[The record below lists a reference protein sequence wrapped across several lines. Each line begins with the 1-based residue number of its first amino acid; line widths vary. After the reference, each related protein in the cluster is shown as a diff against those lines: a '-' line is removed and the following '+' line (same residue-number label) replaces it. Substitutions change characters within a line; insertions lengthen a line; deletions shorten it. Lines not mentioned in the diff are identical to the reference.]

1 MKRADVLLVWVPV
14 LGIAVL
20 ITAPLIGP
28 KTLSPSLL
36 WSGGDGLDARIL
48 WELRIPRVLTAF
60 TAGAVLALGGMAFQ
74 AMFRN
79 PLATP
84 YTLGIAGGASF
95 AAAAAIQLG
104 WSVSFLGVSSVS
116 LAAFVGAC
124 GVILLVFGL
133 TRLRADFST
142 ETLLLAGVTLSF
154 FFSSMILTLQYLSDP
169 TRTFRMLRWMMG
181 GLEGTAG
188 YRDWLAILIPA
199 LPAAVALAALRH
211 EMNLLTLGEEWAIGR
226 GVALARTKALLL
238 GLVGWMVA
246 SVVAGCGPIGFVGLI
261 VPHICRLLV
270 GADHRRL
277 FPVTLVFGGAFL
289 AICDTAARTVLAPT
303 EVPVGIVTSLL
314 GGPFFLWL
322 LVRGSPISH
331 GR

>member
-20 ITAPLIGP
+20 IAAPLIGP

-84 YTLGIAGGASF
+84 FTLGIAGGASF

-104 WSVSFLGVSSVS
+104 WSASFLGVSSVS

-246 SVVAGCGPIGFVGLI
+246 SVVAVCGPIGFVGLI

-303 EVPVGIVTSLL
+303 EIPVGIVTSLL

>member
-20 ITAPLIGP
+20 IAAPLIGP

-84 YTLGIAGGASF
+84 FTLGIAGGASF

-104 WSVSFLGVSSVS
+104 WSASFLGVSSVS

-246 SVVAGCGPIGFVGLI
+246 SVVAVCGPIGFVGLI

-303 EVPVGIVTSLL
+303 EIPDGIVTSLL
-314 GGPFFLWL
+314 DGPFFLWIM
-322 LVRGSPISH
+322 VRVSPITH

>member
-1 MKRADVLLVWVPV
+1 MKRADLLLIWVLL
-14 LGIAVL
+14 LGTAVL

-28 KTLSPSLL
+28 KLLSPTLF
-36 WSGGDGLDARIL
+36 WSGAESLDARIL
-48 WELRIPRVLTAF
+48 REIRIPRVLAAF
-60 TAGAVLALGGMAFQ
+60 TAGAVLALGGMTFQ

-95 AAAAAIQLG
+95 AAALAIQLG
-104 WSVSFLGVSSVS
+104 WIASCFGVSLIS

-133 TRLRADFST
+133 SRLRADFST

-181 GLEGTAG
+181 GLEGAAG
-188 YRDWLAILIPA
+188 YRDWLAILLPA
-199 LPAAVALAALRH
+199 LPAVVALAAMRH
-211 EMNLLTLGEEWAIGR
+211 EMNLLALGEEWAIGR
-226 GVALARTKALLL
+226 GVALARTKAVLL

-246 SVVAGCGPIGFVGLI
+246 SVVAVCGPIGFVDLI

-270 GADHRRL
+270 GPDHRRL
-277 FPVTLVFGGAFL
+277 FPVTLACGGAFL
-289 AICDTAARTVLAPT
+289 VICDTAARTVLAPT
-303 EVPVGIVTSLL
+303 EIPVGIVTSLL

-322 LVRGSPISH
+322 LVRRSPNAGVS
-331 GR
+331 

>member
-1 MKRADVLLVWVPV
+1 MKRADVLLVWVLV

-20 ITAPLIGP
+20 VAAPLIGP
-28 KTLSPSLL
+28 KPLSPSLL
-36 WSGGDGLDARIL
+36 WSSGDGLDARIL
-48 WELRIPRVLTAF
+48 WELRIPRVLSAF

-95 AAAAAIQLG
+95 AAALAIQLG
-104 WSVSFLGVSSVS
+104 WSASLLGVSCVS

-199 LPAAVALAALRH
+199 LPAAAALAALRH
-211 EMNLLTLGEEWAIGR
+211 EMNLLTLGEEWAVGR

-246 SVVAGCGPIGFVGLI
+246 SVVAVCGPIGFVGLI

-270 GADHRRL
+270 GPDHRRL
-277 FPVTLVFGGAFL
+277 FPMTLVFGGAFL

-303 EVPVGIVTSLL
+303 EIPVGIVTSLL

-322 LVRGSPISH
+322 LVRGSPVSR

>member
-1 MKRADVLLVWVPV
+1 MKRADLLLVWVLL
-14 LGIAVL
+14 LGTAVL
-20 ITAPLIGP
+20 ITAPMIGP
-28 KTLSPSLL
+28 KWLSPTLL
-36 WSGGDGLDARIL
+36 WSGFEDLDARIL
-48 WELRIPRVLTAF
+48 RDIRIPRVLTAF

-95 AAAAAIQLG
+95 AAALAIQLG
-104 WSVSFLGVSSVS
+104 LSASCLGVSSVS

-142 ETLLLAGVTLSF
+142 ETLLLTGVTLSF

-199 LPAAVALAALRH
+199 LPAVAALAAMRH

-238 GLVGWMVA
+238 ALVGWMVA
-246 SVVAGCGPIGFVGLI
+246 SVVAVCGPIGFVGLI

-270 GADHRRL
+270 GPDHRRL
-277 FPVTLVFGGAFL
+277 FPVTLAFGGAFL
-289 AICDTAARTVLAPT
+289 VICDTAARTVLAPT
-303 EVPVGIVTSLL
+303 EIPVGILTSLL

-322 LVRGSPISH
+322 LVRRSPVADVS
-331 GR
+331 

>member
-20 ITAPLIGP
+20 IAAPLIGP

-36 WSGGDGLDARIL
+36 WSGGDGLDGRIL

-95 AAAAAIQLG
+95 AAAAAIQIG
-104 WSVSFLGVSSVS
+104 WSASFLGVSSVS

-188 YRDWLAILIPA
+188 YRDWLAIFIPA

-246 SVVAGCGPIGFVGLI
+246 SVVAVCGPIGFVGLI
-261 VPHICRLLV
+261 VPHICRLLM

-303 EVPVGIVTSLL
+303 EIPVGIVTSLL

>member
-20 ITAPLIGP
+20 IAAPLIGP

-95 AAAAAIQLG
+95 AAAAAIQIG
-104 WSVSFLGVSSVS
+104 WSASFLGVSSVS

-188 YRDWLAILIPA
+188 YRDWLAIFIPA

-246 SVVAGCGPIGFVGLI
+246 SVVAVCGPIGFVGLI
-261 VPHICRLLV
+261 VPHICRLLM

-303 EVPVGIVTSLL
+303 EIPVGIVTSLL
-314 GGPFFLWL
+314 GGPFFFWL

>member
-1 MKRADVLLVWVPV
+1 MKRADLLLVCVLL
-14 LGIAVL
+14 LGTAVL
-20 ITAPLIGP
+20 ITAPLLGP
-28 KTLSPSLL
+28 KWLSPTLL
-36 WSGGDGLDARIL
+36 WSGSENLDARIL
-48 WELRIPRVLTAF
+48 REIRIPRVLTAF

-74 AMFRN
+74 ALFRN

-95 AAAAAIQLG
+95 AAALAIQLG
-104 WSVSFLGVSSVS
+104 WSASCLGVSSIS
-116 LAAFVGAC
+116 FAAFVGAC

-133 TRLRADFST
+133 TRLRTDFST
-142 ETLLLAGVTLSF
+142 ETLLLTGVTLSF

-199 LPAAVALAALRH
+199 LPAVATLAAMRH

-226 GVALARTKALLL
+226 GVALVRTKALLL

-246 SVVAGCGPIGFVGLI
+246 SVVAVCGPIGFVGLI

-270 GADHRRL
+270 GPDHRRL
-277 FPVTLVFGGAFL
+277 FPVTLAFGGAFL
-289 AICDTAARTVLAPT
+289 VICDAAARTVLAPT
-303 EVPVGIVTSLL
+303 EIPVGIVTSLL

-322 LVRGSPISH
+322 LVRRSPIANVS
-331 GR
+331 

>member
-20 ITAPLIGP
+20 IAAPLIGP

-95 AAAAAIQLG
+95 AAAAAIQIG
-104 WSVSFLGVSSVS
+104 WSASFLGVSSVS

-188 YRDWLAILIPA
+188 YRDWLAIFIPA

-246 SVVAGCGPIGFVGLI
+246 SVVAVCGPIGFVGLI

-303 EVPVGIVTSLL
+303 EIPVGIVTSLL

>member
-1 MKRADVLLVWVPV
+1 MKRADVLLVWVLLV
-14 LGIAVL
+14 GIAVPVV
-20 ITAPLIGP
+20 APLIGP
-28 KTLSPSLL
+28 KLLSPTLL
-36 WSGGDGLDARIL
+36 WSGEGLDARIL
-48 WELRIPRVLTAF
+48 RDIRIPRVLTAF

-95 AAAAAIQLG
+95 AAALAIQLG
-104 WSVSFLGVSSVS
+104 LSASLFGVSSVS

-188 YRDWLAILIPA
+188 YRDWLAVLIPA
-199 LPAAVALAALRH
+199 LPAATALGAMRH

-226 GVALARTKALLL
+226 GVALARTKAMLL

-246 SVVAGCGPIGFVGLI
+246 SVVAVCGPIGFVGLI
-261 VPHICRLLV
+261 VPHICRLLA
-270 GADHRRL
+270 GPDHRRL

-289 AICDTAARTVLAPT
+289 VICDTAARTVLAPT
-303 EVPVGIVTSLL
+303 EIPVGIVTSLL

-322 LVRGSPISH
+322 LVRRSPVSNVP
-331 GR
+331 

>member
-20 ITAPLIGP
+20 IAAPLIGP

-95 AAAAAIQLG
+95 AAAAAIQIG
-104 WSVSFLGVSSVS
+104 WSASFLGVSSVS

-188 YRDWLAILIPA
+188 YRDWLAIFIPA

-246 SVVAGCGPIGFVGLI
+246 SVVAVCGPIGFVGLI
-261 VPHICRLLV
+261 VPHICRLLM

-303 EVPVGIVTSLL
+303 EIPVGIVTSLL

>member
-20 ITAPLIGP
+20 IAAPLIGP

-84 YTLGIAGGASF
+84 FTLGIAGGASF

-104 WSVSFLGVSSVS
+104 WSASFLGVSNVS

-246 SVVAGCGPIGFVGLI
+246 SVVAVCGPIGFVGLI

-303 EVPVGIVTSLL
+303 EIPVGIVTSLL